1 VSERG
6 FTLLEALIAMA
17 ILGIALAGMI
27 PTFQSFMDANSFS
40 EERSN
45 AVAAGQVVME
55 TLRQAEPSSLPSSGT
70 SSAQAVTVG
79 NHEYEV
85 VATYCQ
91 VPSYCT
97 SAARHIVVEVSFAGD
112 TVYTLESVFSRIQ

>member
-1 VSERG
+1 MSERG

-17 ILGIALAGMI
+17 ILGIALAGLI

-45 AVAAGQVVME
+45 AVAAGQEVME
-55 TLRQAEPSSLPSSGT
+55 ILRQADPSSLPSSGT
-70 SSAQAVTVG
+70 SAAQAVTVG

-85 VATYCQ
+85 VATYCRET
-91 VPSYCT
+91 SYCT
-97 SAARHIVVEVSFAGD
+97 SATRHVVVEVSFAGD
-112 TVYTLESVFSRIQ
+112 TIYTLESVFSRIQ